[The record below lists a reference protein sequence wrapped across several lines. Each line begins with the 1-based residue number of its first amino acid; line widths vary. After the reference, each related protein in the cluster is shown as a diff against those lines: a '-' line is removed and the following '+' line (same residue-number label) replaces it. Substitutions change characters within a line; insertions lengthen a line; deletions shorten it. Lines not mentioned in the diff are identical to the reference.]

1 MHPKVRAVANVR
13 PFIQNEAKQ
22 VGSECGKTKGN
33 IKNMASHTGDS
44 IPPNAS
50 SQPSVLVAEDDSQIA
65 YLLRFLLEREG
76 YRVLL
81 APDGR
86 ESQRLIDEIAPPA
99 LIILDVMMPYADGF
113 EVLAYL
119 RAKPDWRNTPV
130 IMLTARSQEKDI
142 VRALDAGATD
152 YVVKP
157 FLPDELKARIR
168 RLVPQQAKS

>member
-1 MHPKVRAVANVR
+1 
-13 PFIQNEAKQ
+13 
-22 VGSECGKTKGN
+22 
-33 IKNMASHTGDS
+33 MASHTGTPTSNNYD
-44 IPPNAS
+44 AM
-50 SQPSVLVAEDDSQIA
+50 PSVLVAEDDGQIA
-65 YLLRFLLEREG
+65 FLLRFLLEREG

-81 APDGR
+81 AADGR
-86 ESQRLIDEIAPPA
+86 ESQRLIDEITPPA
-99 LIILDVMMPYADGF
+99 LVILDVMMPYADGF

-119 RAKPDWRNTPV
+119 RAKPDWRDTPV

-168 RLVPQQAKS
+168 RLVQRTAKP